1 MEIKDMTL
9 TQITLMNLPPR
20 QRTVAEMSISE
31 YEREIKRRLWT
42 RRLKAAGETIGSIII
57 MAVFV
62 ALIAAFIALTPPQ
75 MSAEADRAEADLA
88 AAEAAEMEVR

>member
-1 MEIKDMTL
+1 MTL
-9 TQITLMNLPPR
+9 TQITLMHLPLR
-20 QRTVAEMSISE
+20 ERTAAEMSISE

-57 MAVFV
+57 MAAFT
-62 ALIAAFIALTPPQ
+62 ALIAAFIALTPEQ
-75 MSAEADRAEADLA
+75 RSAEADLAAADLA